1 MSVRLFWI
9 GWLFHLKGLTNSLF
23 FVLVSVLQPIIFA
36 SIAFFM
42 VETGN
47 QSGTLL
53 YVALGQTLANT
64 GVAFTV
70 PAEFVSVIKWGVLAS
85 MLGKVGRGHD
95 RRRAEYCEERFRE
108 GVEACKLILE
118 GWS

>member
-42 VETGN
+42 VESGN
-47 QSGTLL
+47 QAGTCLL
-53 YVALGQTLANT
+53 YTS
-64 GVAFTV
+64 
-70 PAEFVSVIKWGVLAS
+70 PSPRDS
-85 MLGKVGRGHD
+85 
-95 RRRAEYCEERFRE
+95 
-108 GVEACKLILE
+108 
-118 GWS
+118 